1 MDQKKWQSPVV
12 WASFAALVIAF
23 LGDVLGLSFDSDLA
37 NQMISAGLT
46 LLVGFGV
53 LNNPNSKAS
62 F

>member
-12 WASFAALVIAF
+12 WVSFAALVVTF
-23 LGDVLGLSFDSDLA
+23 LREVIGLSFDSEMA
-37 NQMISAGLT
+37 NQMIGAGIT

-53 LNNPNSKAS
+53 LNNPNCKTS